1 MPASDEP
8 TSVRANAPSANS
20 NSRNRT
26 KAAIDLG
33 NSKEKN
39 VVSNVTNLTPGHMAL
54 YLQKH
59 PQRLNFEKRVRK
71 VEGVLFDGMEN
82 LTVARQ
88 EMVTTLMAVAGIEDD
103 FAREILQD
111 NGWQLEPSVT

>member
-39 VVSNVTNLTPGHMAL
+39 VVSKKEYFLTEW
-54 YLQKH
+54 
-59 PQRLNFEKRVRK
+59 R
-71 VEGVLFDGMEN
+71 
-82 LTVARQ
+82 
-88 EMVTTLMAVAGIEDD
+88 I
-103 FAREILQD
+103 
-111 NGWQLEPSVT
+111 